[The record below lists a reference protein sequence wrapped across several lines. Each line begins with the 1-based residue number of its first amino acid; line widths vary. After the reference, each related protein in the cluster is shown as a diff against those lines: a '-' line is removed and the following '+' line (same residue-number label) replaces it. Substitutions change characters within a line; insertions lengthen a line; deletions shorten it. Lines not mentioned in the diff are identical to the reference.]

1 MKADVAVLVVMVSLV
16 NSRPTLD
23 QFQPIS
29 NIFKDVLQFGNS
41 LGQNFHLPVQ
51 GRPSDNIDEKIVG
64 VKLPI
69 STYFNEVESEAFN
82 RLEEGQMDV
91 DSRKEIS
98 KFSVFDAVPK

>member
-1 MKADVAVLVVMVSLV
+1 MKADVAVLVVMMSLV

-23 QFQPIS
+23 QFQPIT
-29 NIFKDVLQFGNS
+29 NIVKDVLLFGNS

-51 GRPSDNIDEKIVG
+51 GRPIDTNIDEG
-64 VKLPI
+64 VMLPI
-69 STYFNEVESEAFN
+69 STYFNEGESKASN
-82 RLEEGQMDV
+82 RLEERQMDV